1 MATTAHVLAFGPG
14 WSVTD
19 IVCTAGPHDPVYEE
33 RHDAVCIAAVT
44 HGTFRYRSSDGEAM
58 LAPGALLLGNEGTC
72 FECGH
77 EHGRG
82 DRCIAFHFS
91 PEHLETVVAAVPGSR
106 TATFGVPRLP
116 PLPALIPLVAEA
128 AVAQEGGDI
137 AELEELALRLAGAVA
152 TALAG
157 REPGAARLSHRD
169 AKRIAGAVRR
179 IEAAADK
186 RLGLAELARDAGV
199 SPYHFLRTFRAVVG
213 MTPHQYVLHV
223 RLHRAATRLR
233 HTRDP
238 VSAIAFEAGFED
250 LSTFNRRFRRI
261 TGTTPAAYRA
271 GRGR

>member
-1 MATTAHVLAFGPG
+1 MGTTAQVLASGPG

-58 LAPGALLLGNEGTC
+58 LAPGALLLGNQGTC

-77 EHGRG
+77 EHGHG

-91 PEHLETVVAAVPGSR
+91 PEHLETVLAAVPGSR

-137 AELEELALRLAGAVA
+137 AEFEELALRLAGAVA
-152 TALAG
+152 STVAG
-157 REPGAARLSHRD
+157 RVAAAPRLGHRD
-169 AKRIAGAVRR
+169 GQRVAGAVRR
-179 IEAAADK
+179 IEAKADE
-186 RLGLAELARDAGV
+186 RLGLTDMAREAGM

-223 RLHRAATRLR
+223 RLQRAALRLLR
-233 HTRDP
+233 TRDP

-261 TGTTPAAYRA
+261 VGATPGAYRA
-271 GRGR
+271 GAKG